1 MLDIKLIRDNP
12 DLVKAGITKKH
23 GDPSLVDRLL
33 TVDSERKSLRQE
45 SETRQAKQNQ
55 ASNEMAKATPED
67 REKLRGDLKELS
79 DAIKA
84 DKDRLTA
91 LDESWTV
98 LMRQIPNLP
107 TEDVPEGASDK
118 ENVVVKT
125 VGEKPAF
132 AFTPK
137 DHEVLCEELDLLDT
151 KRAAKVSGAKFYY
164 LKNELVI
171 LEQAVLRLALDT
183 LKAKGFTLLSVP
195 DLVRAEAMY
204 GAGHFA
210 APEDEQDGD
219 AYKVDRDG
227 LYLAGTAEVALANY
241 HAGEILSESELPL
254 RYAGISACFRR
265 EAGTYGKETRGLYRV
280 HQFNKVEMFSY
291 ARPDDTVKEHELLL
305 SLHEDLLQKL
315 GLPYQ
320 VVLNCGGDLGTP
332 QAKKWD
338 VETWMAGMDKYG
350 ETCSAS
356 NDTDYQ
362 ARTLGIRFRRVG
374 GDQTGETEF
383 VHTLNSTAFASPRIL
398 IPILENNQREDGS
411 IAIPE
416 VLIPYT
422 GFSEIRKR
430 D

>member
-1 MLDIKLIRDNP
+1 MIDIKLIRENP
-12 DLVKAGITKKH
+12 DLVRAGIAKKH
-23 GDPSLVDRLL
+23 GDISLVDTLIA
-33 TVDSERKSLRQE
+33 VDSKRKELRQNT
-45 SETRQAKQNQ
+45 ETKQAEQNQ
-55 ASNEMAKATPED
+55 ASLKMAQATPETK
-67 REKLRGDLKELS
+67 EELRSELKKLS
-79 DAIKA
+79 DSIKEQ
-84 DKDRLTA
+84 KSELQE
-91 LDESWTV
+91 LDDDYLA

-107 TEDVPEGASDK
+107 HSDVPEGASDK
-118 ENVVVKT
+118 DNVVIRT
-125 VGEKPAF
+125 EGIKPEF
-132 AFTPK
+132 SFTPK
-137 DHEVLCEELDLLDT
+137 DHEKLTQELDLLDT
-151 KRAAKVSGAKFYY
+151 ERAAKVSGAKFYY

-171 LEQAVLRLALDT
+171 LEMAMLRFALDI
-183 LKAKGFTLLSVP
+183 LKSKGFTLLSTP
-195 DLVRAEAMY
+195 DLVRTEAMY

-210 APEDEQDGD
+210 TPEDEESGD
-219 AYKVDRDG
+219 AYKVERDN

-241 HAGEILSESELPL
+241 HAGEILREADLPL

-291 ARPDDTVKEHELLL
+291 VRPEDSEKEHELLL
-305 SLHEDLLQKL
+305 SIHEELLQKL

-362 ARTLGIRFRRVG
+362 ARSLAIRFRPSGTG
-374 GDQTGETEF
+374 GEKETEF
-383 VHTLNSTAFASPRIL
+383 VHTLNCTAFASPRIL
-398 IPILENNQREDGS
+398 IPILENYQREDGS

-422 GFSEIRKR
+422 GFTEIRKT